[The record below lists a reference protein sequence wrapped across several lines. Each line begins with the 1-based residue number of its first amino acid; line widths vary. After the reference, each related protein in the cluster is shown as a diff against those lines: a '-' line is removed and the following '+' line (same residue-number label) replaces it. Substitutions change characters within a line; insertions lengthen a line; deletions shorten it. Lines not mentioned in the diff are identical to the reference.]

1 MTSSC
6 AIFGRPSVVDAPTAP
21 PPQLTLPAEARK
33 PCPLYILPPDPL
45 RVDLEIGYATRGAQI
60 VACDA
65 SRETAVVTFDRQALA
80 VAEQARARERRRSWP
95 CRWLNAGC

>member
-1 MTSSC
+1 M
-6 AIFGRPSVVDAPTAP
+6 VDAPTAP